1 MYFLQ
6 KIEINLP
13 QLKND
18 KTKANKMSSITRSE
32 SMSASESMPV
42 DANSTCVRMSSIC
55 VDNPQLCV
63 CSRTADAENNNQCP
77 KSMEY
82 MASLCEEEEV
92 VLNNFKNRIQSE
104 ARPRSARKQ
113 RIMAPPVQYDLR
125 IADAHTVY
133 NHINELTKHNVDSSN
148 YLEQIKPLMF
158 AQTKPLVFGY
168 IPAPPN
174 ASITQ
179 QVIGLNGYFFKM
191 TTTLCGI
198 YYIWHDAT
206 DNTFLFWGPSTFKVV
221 KAMNSIR
228 WRIVKHMEAG
238 QQQEQDQAEQDQAEQ
253 QDLYVNSPLCQDDKC
268 EYDDETDD
276 DMPELISCGDSPDYE
291 HPEPF

>member
-13 QLKND
+13 QLEND

-238 QQQEQDQAEQDQAEQ
+238 QQQAEQQEQDQAEQ

-291 HPEPF
+291 HSEPF